1 MHTCKYPHIFEPM
14 TIKGITFKNRVFAS
28 PITANRVVD
37 HGYPTPEGIDAYE
50 TKARGGFALVT
61 LTESFI
67 DHEYSW
73 RHEHGL
79 NVWENPM
86 TTFHMESIMT
96 TDRSHQSPW
105 RCCIYP
111 ALTML
116 APRII
121 RMPFQV
127 IKTRSALL
135 LLFVKTA
142 FRLKK

>member
-14 TIKGITFKNRVFAS
+14 TIKGVTFKNRVFAS

-86 TTFHMESIMT
+86 TTFHM
-96 TDRSHQSPW
+96 
-105 RCCIYP
+105 
-111 ALTML
+111 
-116 APRII
+116 
-121 RMPFQV
+121 
-127 IKTRSALL
+127 
-135 LLFVKTA
+135 
-142 FRLKK
+142 